1 MDYIWGNSNDV
12 IDKND
17 IYRAS
22 KKRKLSECGEY
33 RWDNT
38 KSDKINPLFKFE
50 DKMIYSIDNEVHFT
64 ADINKDTIEKL
75 IRKITKIINNNKD
88 KYNSKSKNKLQ
99 ISYIVDSPGG
109 SVTSVLKFVD
119 FIRLVKKKYPFI
131 EFTSVATG
139 MVASAGTV
147 MCIVADKRLMT
158 KNAFAMIHELS
169 SGNSGKYSH
178 FMSYAKFLSIMHN
191 TLADIYLEKVDKTRE
206 ELEELL
212 NAETW
217 FSAEEYMKH
226 GFVEEL
232 VALS

>member
-1 MDYIWGNSNDV
+1 MELYWGFTNNDYDTDDSRHV
-12 IDKND
+12 
-17 IYRAS
+17 S
-22 KKRKLSECGEY
+22 KKRKLEQIEDSK
-33 RWDNT
+33 N
-38 KSDKINPLFKFE
+38 DKVNPLFKFE

-88 KYNSKSKNKLQ
+88 KYNSKSKEKLK

-147 MCIVADKRLMT
+147 MCIIADKRLMT
-158 KNAFAMIHELS
+158 QNAFAMIHELS

-178 FMSYAKFLSIMHN
+178 FMSYANFLSVMHE
-191 TLADIYLEKVDKTRE
+191 TLTNIYLSKTNKTKE
-206 ELEELL
+206 ELEQLL

-217 FSAEEYMKH
+217 FSAKEYMKH

-232 VALS
+232 VAIV